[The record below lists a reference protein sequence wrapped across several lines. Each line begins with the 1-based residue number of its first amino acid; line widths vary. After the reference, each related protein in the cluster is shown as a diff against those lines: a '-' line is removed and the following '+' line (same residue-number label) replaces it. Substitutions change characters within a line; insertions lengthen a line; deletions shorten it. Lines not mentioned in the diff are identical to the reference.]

1 MSDDTIH
8 PNRVE
13 VAPSEQ
19 PKRKRRAM
27 PAQKPATSEQVVETP
42 ADFLQA
48 VALRFG
54 KLDVDLAALS
64 TNAKAP
70 AYLGP
75 DHVREDLRD
84 SLAVPW
90 AERFPSGN
98 LWLNPEFGD
107 LAKYVEKCAEE
118 SKKREGFILQLG
130 PASVGANYFQEFN
143 MHHGF
148 VLLLSPRL
156 QFIGHKYPYPK
167 DLALTVF
174 GYGLSGMA
182 PWRWKP

>member
-1 MSDDTIH
+1 MSDYSDENPGT
-8 PNRVE
+8 E
-13 VAPSEQ
+13 KDE
-19 PKRKRRAM
+19 PKKKRRRM
-27 PAQKPATSEQVVETP
+27 PAQKPATSEQVVVTP
-42 ADFLQA
+42 DDFIQA
-48 VALRFG
+48 VTLRFG
-54 KLDVDLAALS
+54 RLDVDLAALS

-75 DHVREDLRD
+75 DQPREDLRD

-90 AERFPSGN
+90 AERFPRGN
-98 LWLNPEFGD
+98 AWLNPEFTD
-107 LAKYVEKCAEE
+107 LAKYVEKCAHEAR
-118 SKKREGFILQLG
+118 KRMGFILQLG

-143 MHHGF
+143 MRHGF

-156 QFIGHKYPYPK
+156 QFVGHPHPYPK

-174 GYGLSGMA
+174 GYGLTGIA